1 MKLWITFLTMGV
13 VVLGLTQR
21 IEADIILYCTEEGE
35 HAVLEIQP
43 EDTLQTLAR
52 KVEDHFALHPSEQAL
67 IFLNESSELSQIY
80 CVKGSALEGFYP
92 EVSATKKYQTLTSA
106 SYRNYDHPLTAD
118 EKSTIAYIVNT
129 LANNSYT
136 RLLLMKGDLDRA
148 GAKVD
153 HVHPLRHLAAIFTDE
168 QLKVNIRN
176 IKKKSL
182 VWKNYVSGL
191 GNSLSEEAARNNLTN
206 DFVEDFART
215 LKLEPSQV
223 QPMIGQQSWSNLI
236 DYLIDAIPR
245 QGNPRRY
252 DM

>member
-1 MKLWITFLTMGV
+1 MKLWIVFLTGCAV
-13 VVLGLTQR
+13 LLGLQQR
-21 IEADIILYCTEEGE
+21 IEADILLYCTEEGD

-43 EDTLQTLAR
+43 EDTLQTLTR

-67 IFLNESSELSQIY
+67 IFLNDSTELSQIY
-80 CVKGSALEGFYP
+80 CIKTSALEGFYSA
-92 EVSATKKYQTLTSA
+92 VSATKKIQSLTSA
-106 SYRNYDHPLTAD
+106 SYRNYDNPLTAD

-129 LANNSYT
+129 LANNSYA

-148 GAKVD
+148 GAKID
-153 HVHPLRHLAAIFTDE
+153 HVHPLRHIAAIFSDE

-191 GNSLSEEAARNNLTN
+191 GNSLSEEAARNNLTS

-215 LKLEPSQV
+215 LKLDPSHV
-223 QPMIGQQSWSNLI
+223 QPMIGQQSWSSLI